1 MGRRILV
8 LAVLLYLTADYS
20 DPMVAGVF
28 WFENPDSFFVE
39 STQARPAMPVLAY
52 PAMSAV
58 LPVRELLEPIA
69 SGMLVTAPSQPRP
82 DRYLPRSFVAVS
94 PPAAPESSDDH

>member
-82 DRYLPRSFVAVS
+82 DRYSPRSFVAVS